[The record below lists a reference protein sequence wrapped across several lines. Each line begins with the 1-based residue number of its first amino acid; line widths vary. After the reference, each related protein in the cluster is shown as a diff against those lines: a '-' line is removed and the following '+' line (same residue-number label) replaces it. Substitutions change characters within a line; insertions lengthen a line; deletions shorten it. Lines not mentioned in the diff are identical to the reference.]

1 MPVLLLPYAPSH
13 RFKEGAGKIMNDAR
27 YQLLITPTSK
37 AMTMA
42 ELFNG
47 LRREVVIFL
56 KDAEMYLYFCIA
68 RYIVWKKVRRDN
80 SGKNGKGYE

>member
-1 MPVLLLPYAPSH
+1 M
-13 RFKEGAGKIMNDAR
+13 KDAK
-27 YQLLITPTSK
+27 YQLLITPPSK

-47 LRREVVIFL
+47 LRRRVVIFL
-56 KDAEMYLYFCIA
+56 NDAEMYLYFSIA
-68 RYIVWKKVRRDN
+68 RYIVWKKARRDN